1 MHKRISGFFVIL
13 LFLIGAPYGYAA
25 PGQIFEIQV
34 GAYSDSENA
43 EMMRKNIEQQGYT
56 VFTREIHDQNG
67 KKLIQVL
74 IGPFSKGQQADSAL
88 NRLKTDGIDSFIRTV
103 EHPVPDVPD
112 KSTVT
117 PSVPLPK
124 TNSQEKIIGLSCDSL
139 CLCGK

>member
-67 KKLIQVL
+67 KRIRFEWARKNADATRIFKLQLDYMLNPYMGYVS
-74 IGPFSKGQQADSAL
+74 PADVKG
-88 NRLKTDGIDSFIRTV
+88 LK
-103 EHPVPDVPD
+103 
-112 KSTVT
+112 
-117 PSVPLPK
+117 L
-124 TNSQEKIIGLSCDSL
+124 
-139 CLCGK
+139 